1 VELKLSK
8 DPSTDIE
15 DLEKFDVR
23 IVECQSEPLGRYLN
37 FEYDDENVQKEIS
50 GARKFMRGIKSLE
63 KI

>member
-1 VELKLSK
+1 MELKLSK
-8 DPSTDIE
+8 DPSTDTE
-15 DLEKFDVR
+15 DLEKFDVK
-23 IVECQSEPLGRYLN
+23 IFECQSEPLGRYLN

>member
-15 DLEKFDVR
+15 DLKRFDVK